1 MLYQATLPLFPK
13 GGKFVVVG
21 SRAGVLSIPKVVPAG
36 AYGQSKAAVHF
47 LVSPIS
53 AMTDNER
60 AEKRSDDYIMKMR
73 I

>member
-1 MLYQATLPLFPK
+1 MLYQATLPLLSK

-47 LVSPIS
+47 LVSLLDFNS
-53 AMTDNER
+53 
-60 AEKRSDDYIMKMR
+60 
-73 I
+73 

>member
-1 MLYQATLPLFPK
+1 MLYQATLPLLPK

-47 LVSPIS
+47 LVSLGLS
-53 AMTDNER
+53 
-60 AEKRSDDYIMKMR
+60 RSELSSKIDPSVTLR
-73 I
+73 E

>member
-1 MLYQATLPLFPK
+1 MLYQATLPLLPK

-47 LVSPIS
+47 LVSLVS
-53 AMTDNER
+53 S
-60 AEKRSDDYIMKMR
+60 RSELS
-73 I
+73 

>member
-1 MLYQATLPLFPK
+1 M
-13 GGKFVVVG
+13 VVG

-47 LVSPIS
+47 LVCLIVF
-53 AMTDNER
+53 TLDGK
-60 AEKRSDDYIMKMR
+60 EKAKCRFVDYIMKMR

>member
-1 MLYQATLPLFPK
+1 MLYQATLPLLPK

-47 LVSPIS
+47 LVCIPN
-53 AMTDNER
+53 ATGTRLTGVDQTT
-60 AEKRSDDYIMKMR
+60 AL
-73 I
+73 

>member
-1 MLYQATLPLFPK
+1 MLYQATLPLLPK

-47 LVSPIS
+47 LVSLVLS
-53 AMTDNER
+53 
-60 AEKRSDDYIMKMR
+60 RSELS
-73 I
+73 